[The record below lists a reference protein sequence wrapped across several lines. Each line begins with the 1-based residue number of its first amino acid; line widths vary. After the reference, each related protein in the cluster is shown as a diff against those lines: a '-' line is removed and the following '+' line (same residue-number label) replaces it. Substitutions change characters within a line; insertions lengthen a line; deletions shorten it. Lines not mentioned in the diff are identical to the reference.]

1 MQHTAMDIHLYYIFS
16 FKTNQMTKQTA
27 LSIIAVFWLL
37 SIICGGVAG
46 FFLYPHVYPCNSNVG
61 SVIVSVTDSFA
72 PAKDTVPIIWQPLV
86 KKVETRKYSPDASHN
101 NGTLSGDS
109 RTINNHNDKQLTSDS
124 GHSTIVSVS
133 ALCLDTN
140 IYKQDTL
147 SVDNFRA
154 TSTAYVTN
162 NELIKLQVEWI
173 NLKPELWKIKRET
186 ITVEKK
192 QSIVKVY
199 TGLYGGVAIANKTV
213 ASYHGGIGLDAII
226 SDRHLIGLQGGLNS
240 SLQPEVGIRFSE
252 KIRLKK

>member
-1 MQHTAMDIHLYYIFS
+1 
-16 FKTNQMTKQTA
+16 MTKKTA
-27 LSIIAVFWLL
+27 ISIISVFWLL

-61 SVIVSVTDSFA
+61 SVVVSVTDSIA
-72 PAKDTVPIIWQPLV
+72 PAKDTTAKVWDAKPN
-86 KKVETRKYSPDASHN
+86 KVETRKYSPDASHK

-109 RTINNHNDKQLTSDS
+109 LKLKAVELDTFTNYT
-124 GHSTIVSVS
+124 
-133 ALCLDTN
+133 LCLDTN

-162 NELIKLQVEWI
+162 NELIKLQIEWI

-192 QSIVKVY
+192 QSVVKVY
-199 TGLYGGVAIANKTV
+199 TGLYGGISLQNKTV

-240 SLQPEVGIRFSE
+240 SMQSEIMIRFSE

>member
-1 MQHTAMDIHLYYIFS
+1 
-16 FKTNQMTKQTA
+16 MTKQTA
-27 LSIIAVFWLL
+27 ISIIAVFWLV

-61 SVIVSVTDSFA
+61 SVVVSVTDSIA
-72 PAKDTVPIIWQPLV
+72 PNKDTVAKVWDAKPN
-86 KKVETRKYSPDASHN
+86 KVETRKYKSPLIN
-101 NGTLSGDS
+101 NGQMFDRDS
-109 RTINNHNDKQLTSDS
+109 LKPNEINGNVIDQYTPIGADQ
-124 GHSTIVSVS
+124 
-133 ALCLDTN
+133 LCLDTN

-186 ITVEKK
+186 ITVAKK
-192 QSIVKVY
+192 QSVVKVY
-199 TGLYGGVAIANKTV
+199 TGLYGGISLQNKTV
-213 ASYHGGIGLDAII
+213 AIYRGGIGLDAII

-240 SLQPEVGIRFSE
+240 SLQSEIMIRFSE

>member
-1 MQHTAMDIHLYYIFS
+1 
-16 FKTNQMTKQTA
+16 MTKNTA
-27 LSIIAVFWLL
+27 LSIIAVFGLL
-37 SIICGGVAG
+37 SILCGGVAG

-61 SVIVSVTDSFA
+61 SVVVSVTDSFA
-72 PAKDTVPIIWQPLV
+72 PNKDTVAKVWNAKPN
-86 KKVETRKYSPDASHN
+86 KVETRKYSPDASHK

-109 RTINNHNDKQLTSDS
+109 RTINNNNDKQLTPDS
-124 GHSTIVSVS
+124 CTSIIS
-133 ALCLDTN
+133 ALSEHCLDTN
-140 IYKQDTL
+140 IYKNDTI

-162 NELIKLQVEWI
+162 NELVKLQIEWL

-186 ITVEKK
+186 VTVEKK
-192 QSIVKVY
+192 QSLVKIY
-199 TGLYGGVAIANKTV
+199 TGLYGGVAIQNKTV

-240 SLQPEVGIRFSE
+240 ALQMEFGLRFGE

>member
-1 MQHTAMDIHLYYIFS
+1 
-16 FKTNQMTKQTA
+16 MTKQTA

-72 PAKDTVPIIWQPLV
+72 PNKDTVANVWDAKPNKVGV
-86 KKVETRKYSPDASHN
+86 KKYRTS
-101 NGTLSGDS
+101 
-109 RTINNHNDKQLTSDS
+109 TINAQVDS
-124 GHSTIVSVS
+124 NCKEIFDSSVIRKIDITY
-133 ALCLDTN
+133 CLDTN
-140 IYKQDTL
+140 IYKNDTL

-186 ITVEKK
+186 ITIEKK
-192 QSIVKVY
+192 QSVVKVY
-199 TGLYGGVAIANKTV
+199 TGLYGGISLQNKTV

-240 SLQPEVGIRFSE
+240 SMQMEFGVRFSE
-252 KIRLKK
+252 KLRLKK

>member
-1 MQHTAMDIHLYYIFS
+1 
-16 FKTNQMTKQTA
+16 MTKTTA

-46 FFLYPHVYPCNSNVG
+46 FYIYPHVYPCNVG
-61 SVIVSVTDSFA
+61 SVEVSVTDSTA
-72 PAKDTVPIIWQPLV
+72 PAKDTIAKVWDAKPN
-86 KKVETRKYSPDASHN
+86 KVETRKYKSN
-101 NGTLSGDS
+101 NSQISKPNEINTFAEKVDTLCFSS
-109 RTINNHNDKQLTSDS
+109 QIN
-124 GHSTIVSVS
+124 I
-133 ALCLDTN
+133 CLDTN
-140 IYKQDTL
+140 IYKNDTL

-162 NELIKLQVEWI
+162 NELVKLQVEWI

-192 QSIVKVY
+192 QSIVKIY
-199 TGLYGGVAIANKTV
+199 TGLYGGVSLQNKTV

-240 SLQPEVGIRFSE
+240 AMQMEFGVRFSE
-252 KIRLKK
+252 KLRLKK

>member
-1 MQHTAMDIHLYYIFS
+1 
-16 FKTNQMTKQTA
+16 MTKKTA
-27 LSIIAVFWLL
+27 ISIISVFWLL
-37 SIICGGVAG
+37 SILCGGVAG

-61 SVIVSVTDSFA
+61 SVVVSVTDSFA
-72 PAKDTVPIIWQPLV
+72 PAKDTTAKVWDAKPN
-86 KKVETRKYSPDASHN
+86 KVETRKYSPDASHK

-109 RTINNHNDKQLTSDS
+109 LKLKAVELDTFTNYT
-124 GHSTIVSVS
+124 
-133 ALCLDTN
+133 LCLDTN

-162 NELIKLQVEWI
+162 NELIKLQIEWI

-192 QSIVKVY
+192 QSVVKVY
-199 TGLYGGVAIANKTV
+199 TGLYCGISLQNKTV

-240 SLQPEVGIRFSE
+240 SMQSEIMIRFSE

>member
-1 MQHTAMDIHLYYIFS
+1 
-16 FKTNQMTKQTA
+16 MTKQTA

-46 FFLYPHVYPCNSNVG
+46 FFLYPHVYPCNSNV
-61 SVIVSVTDSFA
+61 VDVKVEVTDSFA
-72 PAKDTVPIIWQPLV
+72 PNKDTVAKVWDAKPN
-86 KKVETRKYSPDASHN
+86 KVETRKRNYSYTKDTNKINAFEHFN
-101 NGTLSGDS
+101 VNIDTLSY
-109 RTINNHNDKQLTSDS
+109 TNY
-124 GHSTIVSVS
+124 
-133 ALCLDTN
+133 CLDTN
-140 IYKQDTL
+140 IYKNDTI

-162 NELIKLQVEWI
+162 NELIKLQIEWL

-192 QSIVKVY
+192 QSLVKIY
-199 TGLYGGVAIANKTV
+199 AGLYGGVAIQNKKV

-226 SDRHLIGLQGGLNS
+226 SDRHMIGLQGGLNS
-240 SLQPEVGIRFSE
+240 ALQMEFGLRFGE

>member
-1 MQHTAMDIHLYYIFS
+1 MA
-16 FKTNQMTKQTA
+16 KQTA
-27 LSIIAVFWLL
+27 LSIIAVFWIL
-37 SIICGGVAG
+37 SIICGGIAG
-46 FFLYPHVYPCNSNVG
+46 FFLYPYLRPCNSNVG

-72 PAKDTVPIIWQPLV
+72 PNKDTVAKVWDAKPN
-86 KKVETRKYSPDASHN
+86 KVETRKYSPDASHK

-109 RTINNHNDKQLTSDS
+109 RAINNHNDKQLTSDS

-133 ALCLDTN
+133 SLCLDTN
-140 IYKQDTL
+140 IYKNDTL

-162 NELIKLQVEWI
+162 NELVKLQVEWI

-192 QSIVKVY
+192 QSVVKVY
-199 TGLYGGVAIANKTV
+199 TGLYGGIAIANKTV
-213 ASYHGGIGLDAII
+213 ASYHGGVGLDAII

-240 SLQPEVGIRFSE
+240 SLQMEFGVRFSE
-252 KIRLKK
+252 KLMLKK

>member
-1 MQHTAMDIHLYYIFS
+1 MA
-16 FKTNQMTKQTA
+16 KQTA
-27 LSIIAVFWLL
+27 LSIIAVFWIL

-72 PAKDTVPIIWQPLV
+72 PNKDTVAKVWDAKPN
-86 KKVETRKYSPDASHN
+86 KVETRKYSPDASHK

-109 RTINNHNDKQLTSDS
+109 RTINNNNDKQLTSDS

-133 ALCLDTN
+133 SPCLDTN
-140 IYKQDTL
+140 IYKNDTL

-154 TSTAYVTN
+154 TSTAYITN

-173 NLKPELWKIKRET
+173 NLQPELWKIKRET
-186 ITVEKK
+186 ITVAKK
-192 QSIVKVY
+192 QSVVKVY
-199 TGLYGGVAIANKTV
+199 TGLYGGISLQNKTV
-213 ASYHGGIGLDAII
+213 AIYRGGIGLDAII

-240 SLQPEVGIRFSE
+240 SLQMEFGVRFSE
-252 KIRLKK
+252 KLMLKK

>member
-1 MQHTAMDIHLYYIFS
+1 
-16 FKTNQMTKQTA
+16 MTKQTA
-27 LSIIAVFWLL
+27 LSIIAIFWLL

-61 SVIVSVTDSFA
+61 SVVVSVTDSFA
-72 PAKDTVPIIWQPLV
+72 PAKDTTAKVWDAKPN
-86 KKVETRKYSPDASHN
+86 KVETRKYSPDASHK

-109 RTINNHNDKQLTSDS
+109 LKLKAVELDTFTNYT
-124 GHSTIVSVS
+124 
-133 ALCLDTN
+133 LCLDTN

-162 NELIKLQVEWI
+162 NELIKLQIEWI

-192 QSIVKVY
+192 QSVVKVY
-199 TGLYGGVAIANKTV
+199 TGLYGGISLQNKTV

-240 SLQPEVGIRFSE
+240 SMQSEIMIRFSE

>member
-1 MQHTAMDIHLYYIFS
+1 
-16 FKTNQMTKQTA
+16 MTKQTA

-61 SVIVSVTDSFA
+61 SVVVSVTDSIA

-86 KKVETRKYSPDASHN
+86 KKVETRKYKGNSNEISKPNKINSFDEKAD
-101 NGTLSGDS
+101 TLGFSNE
-109 RTINNHNDKQLTSDS
+109 IN
-124 GHSTIVSVS
+124 I
-133 ALCLDTN
+133 CLDTN
-140 IYKQDTL
+140 IYKNDTL

-162 NELIKLQVEWI
+162 NELVKLQVEWI

-192 QSIVKVY
+192 QSVVKVY
-199 TGLYGGVAIANKTV
+199 TGLYGGISLQNKAV
-213 ASYHGGIGLDAII
+213 ASYRGGIGLDAII

-240 SLQPEVGIRFSE
+240 SMQMEFGLRFSE
-252 KIRLKK
+252 KLRLKK

>member
-1 MQHTAMDIHLYYIFS
+1 
-16 FKTNQMTKQTA
+16 MTKTTA

-37 SIICGGVAG
+37 SILCGGVAG

-61 SVIVSVTDSFA
+61 SVVVSVTDSFA
-72 PAKDTVPIIWQPLV
+72 PAKDTTAKVWDAKPN
-86 KKVETRKYSPDASHN
+86 KVETRKYSPDASHK

-109 RTINNHNDKQLTSDS
+109 LKLKAVELDTFTNYT
-124 GHSTIVSVS
+124 
-133 ALCLDTN
+133 LCLDTN

-162 NELIKLQVEWI
+162 NELIKLQIEWI

-192 QSIVKVY
+192 QSVVKVY
-199 TGLYGGVAIANKTV
+199 TGLYGGISLQNKTV

-240 SLQPEVGIRFSE
+240 SMQSEIMIRFSE

>member
-1 MQHTAMDIHLYYIFS
+1 
-16 FKTNQMTKQTA
+16 MTKQTA

-72 PAKDTVPIIWQPLV
+72 PNKDTVANVWDAKPNKVGV
-86 KKVETRKYSPDASHN
+86 KKYRTS
-101 NGTLSGDS
+101 
-109 RTINNHNDKQLTSDS
+109 TINAQVDS
-124 GHSTIVSVS
+124 NCKEIFDSSVIRKIDITY
-133 ALCLDTN
+133 CLDTN
-140 IYKQDTL
+140 IYKNDTL

-192 QSIVKVY
+192 QSVVKVY
-199 TGLYGGVAIANKTV
+199 TGLYGGISLQNKTV
-213 ASYHGGIGLDAII
+213 ATYHGGIGLDAII

-240 SLQPEVGIRFSE
+240 SMQMEFGVRFSE
-252 KIRLKK
+252 KFRLKK

>member
-1 MQHTAMDIHLYYIFS
+1 
-16 FKTNQMTKQTA
+16 MTKHTA

-46 FFLYPHVYPCNSNVG
+46 FFLYPHVYPCNSNV
-61 SVIVSVTDSFA
+61 VDVKVEVTDSFA
-72 PAKDTVPIIWQPLV
+72 PNKDTVAKVWDAKPN
-86 KKVETRKYSPDASHN
+86 KVETRKRNYSYTKDTNKINAFEHFN
-101 NGTLSGDS
+101 VNIDTLSY
-109 RTINNHNDKQLTSDS
+109 TNY
-124 GHSTIVSVS
+124 
-133 ALCLDTN
+133 CLDTN
-140 IYKQDTL
+140 IYKNDTI

-162 NELIKLQVEWI
+162 NELIKLQIEWL

-192 QSIVKVY
+192 QSLVKIY
-199 TGLYGGVAIANKTV
+199 AGLYGGVAIQNKKV

-226 SDRHLIGLQGGLNS
+226 SDRHMIGLQGGLNS
-240 SLQPEVGIRFSE
+240 ALQMEFGLRFGE

>member
-1 MQHTAMDIHLYYIFS
+1 
-16 FKTNQMTKQTA
+16 MTKTTA

-61 SVIVSVTDSFA
+61 SVVVSVTDSFA
-72 PAKDTVPIIWQPLV
+72 PAKDTTPTVWQPIPN
-86 KKVETRKYSPDASHN
+86 KVETRKYKSARPNSAQSNDTIYSAFN
-101 NGTLSGDS
+101 DS
-109 RTINNHNDKQLTSDS
+109 NSFSRAQSEANYS
-124 GHSTIVSVS
+124 
-133 ALCLDTN
+133 LCLDTN
-140 IYKQDTL
+140 IYKNDTL

-154 TSTAYVTN
+154 TSTAYVSN

-192 QSIVKVY
+192 QSVVKVY
-199 TGLYGGVAIANKTV
+199 TGLYGGISLQNKTV
-213 ASYHGGIGLDAII
+213 AIYRGGIGLDAII

-240 SLQPEVGIRFSE
+240 SLQMEFGVRFSE
-252 KIRLKK
+252 KLRLKK

>member
-1 MQHTAMDIHLYYIFS
+1 
-16 FKTNQMTKQTA
+16 MTKQTA

-61 SVIVSVTDSFA
+61 SVVVSVTDSFA
-72 PAKDTVPIIWQPLV
+72 PAKDTAPVIWQPLV
-86 KKVETRKYSPDASHN
+86 KKVETRKYKGA
-101 NGTLSGDS
+101 
-109 RTINNHNDKQLTSDS
+109 TINISTTKQLTSDS
-124 GHSTIVSVS
+124 CTSIISTVSEH
-133 ALCLDTN
+133 CLDTN
-140 IYKQDTL
+140 IYKNDTL

-192 QSIVKVY
+192 QSVVKVY
-199 TGLYGGVAIANKTV
+199 TGLYGGISLQNKTV

-240 SLQPEVGIRFSE
+240 SMQMEFGLRFSE
-252 KIRLKK
+252 KLRLKK

>member
-1 MQHTAMDIHLYYIFS
+1 
-16 FKTNQMTKQTA
+16 MTKQTA

-61 SVIVSVTDSFA
+61 SVVVSVTDSIA

-86 KKVETRKYSPDASHN
+86 KKVETRKYKGA
-101 NGTLSGDS
+101 
-109 RTINNHNDKQLTSDS
+109 TINISTTKQLTSDS
-124 GHSTIVSVS
+124 CTSIISTVSEH
-133 ALCLDTN
+133 CLDTN
-140 IYKQDTL
+140 IYKNDTL

-192 QSIVKVY
+192 QSVVKVY
-199 TGLYGGVAIANKTV
+199 TGLYGGISLQNKTV
-213 ASYHGGIGLDAII
+213 ATYHGGIGLDAII

-240 SLQPEVGIRFSE
+240 SLQSEIMIRFSE